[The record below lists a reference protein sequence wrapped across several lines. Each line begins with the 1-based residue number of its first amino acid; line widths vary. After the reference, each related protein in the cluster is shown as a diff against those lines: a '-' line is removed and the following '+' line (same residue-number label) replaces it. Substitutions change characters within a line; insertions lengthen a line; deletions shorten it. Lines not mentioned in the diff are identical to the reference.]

1 MSCRELERLFV
12 ASAPEAEARAHRATC
27 AECERLGT
35 ELDRHL
41 SLTAGLQAPAW
52 SPQLRQALLGIPRM
66 TVGCEGAGML
76 LASAVEGEIAAADQ
90 ARLQSHLSRCGGCSQ
105 AAETL
110 FAMRE
115 LAAPEPPPWLATRL
129 VAAKPAK
136 KKSFWRS
143 AFSGKMVITYA
154 YSAAVIV
161 MLLGL
166 NPTAVV
172 RRTGFASLGESTRN
186 AVTVAESSV
195 GDRLGAF
202 QEKALR
208 TLAVWK
214 GHIGGYGRAA
224 VSNALAIVW
233 KPESKKAPSRPRLGK
248 EGGAAAPSDEMQT
261 AGGAA
266 REPLASQ
273 FRV

>member
-1 MSCRELERLFV
+1 
-12 ASAPEAEARAHRATC
+12 
-27 AECERLGT
+27 
-35 ELDRHL
+35 
-41 SLTAGLQAPAW
+41 
-52 SPQLRQALLGIPRM
+52 
-66 TVGCEGAGML
+66 
-76 LASAVEGEIAAADQ
+76 
-90 ARLQSHLSRCGGCSQ
+90 
-105 AAETL
+105 
-110 FAMRE
+110 MRD

-136 KKSFWRS
+136 KKSFWRR
-143 AFSGKMVITYA
+143 AFSGKLVIAYA
-154 YSAAVIV
+154 YTAAVLV

-172 RRTGFASLGESTRN
+172 KRTGFASLGESTRN

-195 GDRLGAF
+195 GDRLGAL
-202 QEKALR
+202 QEKAAR

-233 KPESKKAPSRPRLGK
+233 KPESKKTPSRPRLGK
-248 EGGAAAPSDEMQT
+248 DGGAVSQGGELQT
-261 AGGAA
+261 AVRAI
-266 REPLASQ
+266 REPLPPR